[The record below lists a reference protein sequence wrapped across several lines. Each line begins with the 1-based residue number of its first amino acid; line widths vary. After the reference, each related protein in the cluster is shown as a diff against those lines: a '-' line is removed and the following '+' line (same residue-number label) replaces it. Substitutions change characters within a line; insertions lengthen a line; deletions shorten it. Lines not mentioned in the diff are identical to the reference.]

1 MGQQNIYPTTG
12 QTRVLAI
19 HDLCGVG
26 KCSLTAALPI
36 LSAAGIE
43 ACALPTAI
51 FSTHTAF
58 SDFTCRDLTD
68 FLLPMAKAIKEQ
80 NFRFDAI
87 YTGYLANGA
96 QAEIISDIIT
106 LLADKDTKIIVDPAM
121 ADSGALYT
129 CLPDSFPLEMKK
141 LCRRASVI
149 TPNVTEALLLLG
161 RDPKIPPTTREDYE
175 ELILAL
181 SREVG
186 TRVVLTSVMLTEGAI
201 ECAVAEDGRVQ
212 FVAEPY
218 VAHGYHGT
226 GDVFSSVLTAAWLK
240 GRSLAD
246 ATGIAAE
253 FVRRTIR
260 KTDKNNPNLWYGV
273 NFEAELSSLASL
285 LSE

>member
-1 MGQQNIYPTTG
+1 M
-12 QTRVLAI
+12 LAI

-58 SDFTCRDLTD
+58 SSFVSEDLTS

-87 YTGYLANGA
+87 YTGYLANGD
-96 QAEIISDIIT
+96 QAGIISDIIT
-106 LLADKDTKIIVDPAM
+106 LLADEDTRIIVDPAM
-121 ADSGALYT
+121 ADGGVLYT
-129 CLPDSFPLEMKK
+129 CLPSTFPAEMKK

-161 RDPKIPPTTREDYE
+161 RDGNAVPTDKAGYE
-175 ELILAL
+175 ELITALAK
-181 SREVG
+181 EVG
-186 TRVVLTSVMLTEGAI
+186 TNVVLTSVTLEEGAI
-201 ECAVAEDGRVQ
+201 DCAVAENGNVT
-212 FVAEPY
+212 FVSEPY

-226 GDVFSSVLTAAWLK
+226 GDVFSSVLTAAYLR
-240 GRSLAD
+240 GRSLVES
-246 ATGIAAE
+246 TSIAAE

-285 LSE
+285 LAD

>member
-1 MGQQNIYPTTG
+1 MAQHNEFKTTG

-58 SDFTCRDLTD
+58 SSFLSQDLND

-80 NFRFDAI
+80 NFHFDAI

-96 QAEIISDIIT
+96 QAEIVSDIIT
-106 LLADKDTKIIVDPAM
+106 LLSDADTKVIVDPAM
-121 ADSGALYT
+121 ADGGKLYT
-129 CLPDSFPLEMKK
+129 CLPPSFPEEMKK
-141 LCRRASVI
+141 LCRRAAVI

-161 RDPKIPPTTREDYE
+161 RDGASVPKDKGGYE

-181 SREVG
+181 AKEVG
-186 TRVVLTSVMLTEGAI
+186 TSVVLTSVALSEDTI
-201 ECAVAEDGRVQ
+201 DCAVAEDGRVT
-212 FVAEPY
+212 FVSEPY

-226 GDVFSSVLTAAWLK
+226 GDVFSSVLTAAYLR
-240 GRSLAD
+240 GRSLVD
-246 ATGIAAE
+246 ATSIAAE

-273 NFEAELSSLASL
+273 NFEGELSSLASL
-285 LSE
+285 LAN

>member
-1 MGQQNIYPTTG
+1 MTQKNEFKTTG

-36 LSAAGIE
+36 LSAAGVE

-51 FSTHTAF
+51 FSAHTAF
-58 SDFTCRDLTD
+58 STFVSNDLTP
-68 FLLPMAKAIKEQ
+68 FLRPMAEAIKEQ
-80 NFRFDAI
+80 NFHFDAI

-96 QAEIISDIIT
+96 QAGIVSDIIT
-106 LLADKDTKIIVDPAM
+106 LLADEDTHIIVDPAM
-121 ADSGALYT
+121 ADGGVLYT
-129 CLPDSFPLEMKK
+129 CLPPSFPEEMKK

-161 RDPKIPPTTREDYE
+161 RDGHAVPTDRAGYE

-181 SREVG
+181 AAEVG
-186 TRVVLTSVMLTEGAI
+186 TNVVLTSVALEEGTI
-201 ECAVAEDGRVQ
+201 DCAVCENGNVT
-212 FVAEPY
+212 FVSEPY

-226 GDVFSSVLTAAWLK
+226 GDVFSSVLTAAYLR
-240 GRSLAD
+240 GRSLVES
-246 ATGIAAE
+246 TSIAAE

-285 LSE
+285 LAD

>member
-1 MGQQNIYPTTG
+1 MAQHNEFKTTG

-58 SDFTCRDLTD
+58 SSFLSQDLND

-80 NFRFDAI
+80 NFHFDAI

-96 QAEIISDIIT
+96 QAEIVSDIIT
-106 LLADKDTKIIVDPAM
+106 LLSDADTKVIVDPAM
-121 ADSGALYT
+121 ADGGKLYT
-129 CLPDSFPLEMKK
+129 CLPPSFPEEMKK
-141 LCRRASVI
+141 LCRRAAVI

-161 RDPKIPPTTREDYE
+161 RDGASVPKDKGGYE

-181 SREVG
+181 AKEVG
-186 TRVVLTSVMLTEGAI
+186 TSVVLTSVALSEDTI
-201 ECAVAEDGRVQ
+201 DCAVAEGGRVT
-212 FVAEPY
+212 FVSEPY

-226 GDVFSSVLTAAWLK
+226 GDVFSSVLTAAYL
-240 GRSLAD
+240 RL
-246 ATGIAAE
+246 
-253 FVRRTIR
+253 
-260 KTDKNNPNLWYGV
+260 
-273 NFEAELSSLASL
+273 
-285 LSE
+285 